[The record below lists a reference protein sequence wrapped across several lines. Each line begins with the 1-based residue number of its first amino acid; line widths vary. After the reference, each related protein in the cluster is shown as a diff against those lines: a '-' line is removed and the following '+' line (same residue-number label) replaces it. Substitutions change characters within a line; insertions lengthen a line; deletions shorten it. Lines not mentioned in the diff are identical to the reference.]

1 MEMPVKTKIYR
12 KNGEVAEMDA
22 VDARRAVQSHPDDWA
37 NSPWPKAE
45 KAKPAEP
52 QSPPKAF
59 EAKHKGGGSYA
70 VFDAAGTEVL
80 DKLTKE
86 DAELFNSSAEDAQ
99 EAYIAAEKA
108 KRASS

>member
-1 MEMPVKTKIYR
+1 MPEKKKIYS

-22 VDARRAVQSHPDDWA
+22 IDARHAVQAHSDEWA
-37 NSPWPKAE
+37 MSPWPKPEKTSKPADPPKSE
-45 KAKPAEP
+45 KAY
-52 QSPPKAF
+52 
-59 EAKHKGGGSYA
+59 EAKHRGGGSYS

-86 DAELFNSSAEDAQ
+86 DAELFNSSGEDAQ
-99 EAYIAAEKA
+99 EAYLAAEKA